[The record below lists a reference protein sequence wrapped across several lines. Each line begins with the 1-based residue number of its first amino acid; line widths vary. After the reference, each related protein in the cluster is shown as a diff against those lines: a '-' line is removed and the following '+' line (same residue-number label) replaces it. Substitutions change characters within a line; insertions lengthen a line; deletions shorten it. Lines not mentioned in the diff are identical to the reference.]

1 MRFLSPVLLCLV
13 ATGGLPSAATPLA
26 APEFRA
32 ALFINGRLGVGLPK
46 TDSKLVEVELQMKDS
61 SAPEDSYATI
71 FRKGAWDA
79 AWRPIENVWKTFG
92 YSYPTEFAGKADLRA
107 RFVSNDVVSAWT
119 EVRGIKAFAHAVGS
133 PIGTAKSPD
142 SAFDGDWTTLV
153 DEAGDPWVGLDFD
166 CPIRARRVRA
176 YFRPDGSRARCQ
188 GARIQYASD
197 PSFADAV
204 TVWTVD
210 AAKMN
215 WARVLEISLK
225 KPVSA
230 RCWRVVSGEGGR
242 SSVCEFEVVPDEVP
256 YSPSVSLDRGAFPAF
271 APVVKWTVPTE
282 LAAAKVSVLRA
293 TSESGPFETLAHDL
307 PVSSCY
313 TDVTAKVGSRYR
325 YRVTTDCN
333 HVHYRGTK
341 AVSDTVSARYPKNL
355 ILARKGVVALDGA
368 ITLPA
373 NATESQRFAAE
384 ELRKYVC
391 QIVGEGLS
399 AKVVFEH
406 PDADLGDDG
415 FRLYVAKGVLHI
427 VGGKRGALY
436 GVYEILERF
445 GNCGWYAPTCE
456 VVPKAEGFGVPMDLD
471 LTERPAFPM
480 RSTNWPGV
488 LCYADMAA
496 HLRFNGL
503 VRWMDEKHGGLAYR
517 FAEGAGLCHTFVTQ
531 LPSEIW
537 FDSHPEYF
545 CQRDGKRRGGKA
557 VQPCLTNPDVLRI
570 VVSNVL
576 ECLTK
581 DPGATVVGV
590 SQNDNCNYCQC
601 EKCAAVDAEEES
613 HCGTLLRFVNAV
625 AAEVEK
631 TRSDVLVQTL
641 AYQYTKKFPKK
652 ARPRH
657 NVMPCLCLIGSRRH
671 VPIADPDIEKWGRAS
686 RHLQIWDYTT
696 NFSNFLY
703 PMPTE
708 ETLAVNMRTFRNG
721 RVTLMFS
728 EGCGSSRAEFAEL
741 KTYLLGNLSWN
752 PDLNVKSLTDRFFS
766 GYFGAAA
773 PFVREYYD
781 RTRDL
786 ATRTGESFG
795 IFNENPPR
803 WYTPAF
809 SAWAV
814 DRFRKAVRAVK
825 DDPERL
831 KRVRFAALTP
841 VVVELDRNAKR
852 AKTYFVTRSPGAFPD
867 CTPLRSAYEQVM
879 SMKIQLASETWE
891 KPKLAA
897 WKRAFGTE
905 IDRTPRDEAEFGV
918 GSLCAASHV
927 ETVENPESPDG
938 KALRHLPTT
947 SQMVTRLPFRNVA
960 FDTDA
965 EYEVAFR
972 CKVEKG
978 TGEGEAFQAALGFDG
993 GRTTTDVNDVG
1004 GLGSGSERVTR
1015 KTSEV
1020 SGEWEWYAFRPRRL
1034 DENLVFAFG
1043 SGDWKRGGGNGVTK
1057 GVLLDRIRFRRIRDR

>member
-1 MRFLSPVLLCLV
+1 M
-13 ATGGLPSAATPLA
+13 
-26 APEFRA
+26 
-32 ALFINGRLGVGLPK
+32 FINGRLGIGL
-46 TDSKLVEVELQMKDS
+46 SKPGDGSMDVELQMKDS
-61 SAPEDSYATI
+61 VAPESSYTTV
-71 FRKGAWDA
+71 FRKGAWET
-79 AWRPIENVWKTFG
+79 AWHPLENTWRAFG
-92 YSYPTEFAGKADLRA
+92 YFYQTEFAGKADLRA
-107 RFVSNDVVSAWT
+107 RFVSNEGVSDWT
-119 EVRGIKAFAHAVGS
+119 KVRGIEAFAHAVGM
-133 PIGTAKSPD
+133 PIGMAKSPVF
-142 SAFDGDWTTLV
+142 AFDGDWTTLV
-153 DEAGDPWVGLDFD
+153 DEAGDPWVGLDFGR
-166 CPIRARRVRA
+166 PIRTRRLRA
-176 YFRPDGSRARCQ
+176 YFRPDAVRNRCQ

-204 TVWTVD
+204 TVRTVD

-215 WARVLEISLK
+215 WACVLEVPLE

-230 RCWRVVSGEGGR
+230 RCWRVVSGKGGR
-242 SSVCEFEVVPDEVP
+242 SSLCELEVVPDDVP
-256 YSPSVSLDRGAFPAF
+256 YKLSVSLGRGAFPAF
-271 APVVKWTVPTE
+271 APVVKWTVPAE
-282 LAAAKVSVLRA
+282 LAATKVSVARA
-293 TSESGPFETLAHDL
+293 TSEDGPFETLAHDL

-313 TDVTAKVGSRYR
+313 TDVTAKVGSCYC

-341 AVSDTVSARYPKNL
+341 AVSDTVSARYPENL
-355 ILARKGVVALDGA
+355 ILARKGVAALSSA
-368 ITLPA
+368 IALPA

-384 ELRKYVC
+384 ELQKYVRR
-391 QIVGEGLS
+391 IVGEGLS
-399 AKVVFEH
+399 AKVVFEQ

-415 FRLYVAKGVLHI
+415 FRLYVAEEVLHI

-456 VVPKAEGFGVPMDLD
+456 VVSKAEGFGVPMDLD
-471 LTERPAFPM
+471 LAERPAFPM
-480 RSTNWPGV
+480 RSTNWPGAMCHSD
-488 LCYADMAA
+488 LATR
-496 HLRFNGL
+496 LRFNGL
-503 VRWMDEKHGGLAYR
+503 VRGMDEKHGGLAYR
-517 FAEGAGLCHTFVTQ
+517 FAKGAGICHTFVTQ

-576 ECLTK
+576 ECLKK

-625 AAEVEK
+625 AEEVEK
-631 TRSDVLVQTL
+631 VRPDVLVQTL
-641 AYQYTKKFPKK
+641 VYQYTKKFPKK
-652 ARPRH
+652 VCPRQ
-657 NVMPCLCLIGSRRH
+657 NVMPCLCLIGCRRH
-671 VPIADPDIEKWGRAS
+671 VPIADPDIEKWGRGS

-696 NFSNFLY
+696 NWANYLY
-703 PMPTE
+703 PMPIE
-708 ETLAVNMRTFRNG
+708 DNMAMNLRTLRDS
-721 RVTLMFS
+721 RVTLMYS
-728 EGCGSSRAEFAEL
+728 EGCGSRAEFSEL
-741 KTYLLGNLSWN
+741 KTYLLGKLMWN
-752 PDLNVKSLTDRFFS
+752 PDLDVGPLVDRFIS

-786 ATRTGESFG
+786 AERTGESFG

-814 DRFRKAVRAVK
+814 DRFREAVRAVK

-841 VVVELDRNAKR
+841 VVIELDRNAKR
-852 AKTYFVTRSPGAFPD
+852 AKTYFVTWSPESFPD
-867 CTPLRSAYEQVM
+867 CASLRNAYEHVM
-879 SMKIQLASETWE
+879 GMRIQLASETWE

-918 GSLCAASHV
+918 GNLCAASHV
-927 ETVENPESPDG
+927 EAIENPGSPDG

-960 FDTDA
+960 FDKDA
-965 EYEVAFR
+965 EYEIAFR
-972 CKVEKG
+972 CKVEKD
-978 TGEGEAFQAALGFDG
+978 TGAGEAFQAALGFEG

-1034 DENLVFAFG
+1034 DENIVFAFG
-1043 SGDWKRGGGNGVTK
+1043 SGDWKHGGGNGVTK
-1057 GVLLDRIRFRRIRDR
+1057 GVLLDRIRFRRIRDK